1 MNRYRQNMMEL
12 EEVRRIFS
20 SLNVNREPLRVKRR
34 ILNMVE
40 IEKVRGIVKR
50 EPLSQSIMN

>member
-1 MNRYRQNMMEL
+1 MMEL